1 MQLLQGKKAI
11 ITGGARGVG
20 KATAIALAKEGV
32 EVGLIARTEKELKKA
47 ADLIIDFGGKA
58 SYVIADL
65 SDCNAATKAVQEL
78 QQKLGEIDILINNAA
93 IAAFGSTVD
102 METSKWEEIIRV
114 NLFGV
119 YYVTK
124 AVLPQMIERES
135 GDIVTIASSAGLR
148 ANGNAGA
155 YSASKFAV
163 IGFMEALMN
172 EVRKYN
178 IRVSTL
184 APSTMATDMAES
196 LGIIQNK
203 ETVMQPEDL
212 AQFIVHQLMLDKRV
226 FVKSA
231 SLWGTNP

>member
-1 MQLLQGKKAI
+1 METLKGKKAI

-32 EVGLIARTEKELKKA
+32 EVGLIAHTQDALQEVV
-47 ADLIIDFGGKA
+47 DSINNSGGKA
-58 SYVIADL
+58 CYLVADL
-65 SDCNAATKAVQEL
+65 SDYEVATRVVEQL
-78 QQKLGEIDILINNAA
+78 QKQLGKVDILINNAG
-93 IAAFGSTVD
+93 IASFGSTVE
-102 METSKWEEIIRV
+102 MEVDKWEEIIRV

-124 AVLPQMIERES
+124 ALLPQMMENRS
-135 GDIVTIASSAGLR
+135 GDIVTVASSAGLR

-196 LGIIQNK
+196 LGIIHNK
-203 ETVMQPEDL
+203 ETIMQPEDL
-212 AQFIVHQLMLDKRV
+212 AQFIVHQLQLDKRV

-231 SLWGTNP
+231 SLWATNP